1 MTDTPGSKEEGIG
14 GGGLKIRIRQ
24 FLRFDV
30 VNQHFV
36 MRPKDI
42 LPRIVVKHKA

>member
-1 MTDTPGSKEEGIG
+1 MTDTPGSKEEGVE
-14 GGGLKIRIRQ
+14 GGGLKIRIRK
-24 FLRFDV
+24 FLRFYF

-42 LPRIVVKHKA
+42 LPRIVVKNKA